1 MTNTNILTNLPQQR
15 QEKIKKIAAIIV
27 VAILLILFAMFVIGT
42 NVAADYDTDSKQIA
56 DYEYQINELRK
67 EKEKCFDDLS
77 YEETKSYLNWF
88 TKPCVNWDEQIMELR
103 AKADELKAKSY
114 DVGLM

>member
-77 YEETKSYLNWF
+77 YEETKSYLN
-88 TKPCVNWDEQIMELR
+88 
-103 AKADELKAKSY
+103 
-114 DVGLM
+114 